1 MFLEKGIE
9 EFGKNQQAFAIL
21 ESCAVVVERL
31 WMFLELSKSPMV
43 AINPFPLVKD
53 ISSNK
58 KDSDCGVPVLP
69 VFLQ

>member
-1 MFLEKGIE
+1 MVRITSLRHFV
-9 EFGKNQQAFAIL
+9 
-21 ESCAVVVERL
+21 SCAVAVERL

-53 ISSNK
+53 ISPTK
-58 KDSDCGVPVLP
+58 RILIVGVPVLP